1 MLDDFLKDDETTS
14 FLDELEE
21 SPKSELALES
31 RGFLGMTPFQR
42 FLISI
47 MLGLLASSA
56 ALAESSQSWEQILA
70 AAKKERAGGD
80 H

>member
-31 RGFLGMTPFQR
+31 RGFLDMTPFQR

-47 MLGLLASSA
+47 MFFFFVVIVGSLCLLITGAVAIPIS
-56 ALAESSQSWEQILA
+56 
-70 AAKKERAGGD
+70 
-80 H
+80 

>member
-31 RGFLGMTPFQR
+31 KGFLGMTPFQR
-42 FLISI
+42 FLIAI
-47 MLGLLASSA
+47 MFFLFVVIIGAFCLLITGAVAIPIS
-56 ALAESSQSWEQILA
+56 
-70 AAKKERAGGD
+70 
-80 H
+80 